1 MVDLLRKV
9 LTVFIISMLPVVELR
24 GGILWGAAE
33 NLPFW
38 INYLACVAGNLLP
51 VPFLLIFA
59 RKILNWLATWKRVGH
74 IFQAIID
81 KAEEKAKQI
90 ETLELTGLYAFVA
103 IPLPGTGAWTGTLI
117 ATALRMRFLPSFLV
131 ICAGVMTSGIIMGI
145 VSLGV
150 FGFLGIF

>member
-1 MVDLLRKV
+1 M
-9 LTVFIISMLPVVELR
+9 FPVVELR
-24 GGILWGAAE
+24 GGILWGAAQE
-33 NLPFW
+33 LPFW
-38 INYLACVAGNLLP
+38 VNYLACVAGNLLP

-74 IFQAIID
+74 IFQKIID

-90 ETLELTGLYAFVA
+90 ETLELAGLYTFVA

-117 ATALRMRFLPSFLV
+117 ATALRMRFLPSFLA
-131 ICAGVMTSGIIMGI
+131 IGAGVMTSGIIMGI
-145 VSLGV
+145 ISLGL